1 MLKKNLKKV
10 LIITFIIMICA
21 GVGIYATYLLDAS
34 QVNCTKPNGSTVK
47 LDVALNELYQKAP
60 LKTGD
65 LVTYGGEEFY
75 VLYDSGGTTV
85 TLFAKTNL
93 NQEAI
98 AQANDTYSETF
109 CEFSSSQY
117 WTETGINLNNVN
129 GYEAT
134 DVMGKVK
141 TYAKEKNAI
150 SGRLL
155 TYEEANS
162 LKDTYPNMI
171 WGRGNTAQ
179 TNSSGQ
185 GYELYWLGSS
195 NSGSADLV
203 WRVSGLRSVLGSYYF
218 DSSVDYGVRPVIEVY
233 RSQIT

>member
-34 QVNCTKPNGSTVK
+34 QVNCTKPDGSTVK
-47 LDVALNELYQKAP
+47 LNVALNELYQKAP
-60 LKTGD
+60 LKTGEI
-65 LVTYGGEEFY
+65 VTYGDEEFY

-93 NQEAI
+93 NQAAT
-98 AQANDTYSETF
+98 AQANAAYDTTK
-109 CEFSSSQY
+109 CVFSSSQY
-117 WTETGINLNNVN
+117 WTTTNENLNVTN
-129 GYEAT
+129 GYTAT

-162 LKDTYPNMI
+162 LKDTYPDMI
-171 WGRGNTAQ
+171 YGRGNAQ
-179 TNSSGQ
+179 GFE
-185 GYELYWLGSS
+185 YYWLGLSDPS
-195 NSGSADLV
+195 NTFRVWCVYGEISTLSAGTFSLSGNGGA
-203 WRVSGLRSVLGSYYF
+203 
-218 DSSVDYGVRPVIEVY
+218 RPVIEVY